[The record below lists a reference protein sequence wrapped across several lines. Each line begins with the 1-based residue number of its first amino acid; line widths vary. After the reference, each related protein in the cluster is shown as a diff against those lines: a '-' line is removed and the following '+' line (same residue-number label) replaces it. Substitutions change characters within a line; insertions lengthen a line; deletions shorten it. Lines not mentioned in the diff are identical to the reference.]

1 MKTKKIIS
9 LTALALI
16 ASSTG
21 ASTVFAADGGVYS
34 SDSTITYTPASGQL
48 IQLIQVTQE
57 LQLILKAQKNLVPM
71 VLSQLIMRRILI
83 LVRKKSLLL
92 IKHILQQQQHSRIK
106 QHVQTGSKLQI
117 IVEHLLVGPFLF
129 KPQNSQTEKQV
140 QVLY

>member
-9 LTALALI
+9 LAALALI

-34 SDSTITYTPASGQL
+34 SDSTITYTPASGPTNPVDPGNPGITVDPEGPKNPGTDGPL
-48 IQLIQVTQE
+48 SIDYASNFNFGTQE
-57 LQLILKAQKNLVPM
+57 ITSA
-71 VLSQLIMRRILI
+71 
-83 LVRKKSLLL
+83 
-92 IKHILQQQQHSRIK
+92 
-106 QHVQTGSKLQI
+106 GSKLQI